1 MQMLLEIAMVKTI
14 RQQIVDAAQDRF
26 NALGYSGC
34 GIQEIADSAG
44 VPKSNFYNYFK
55 SKERLAL
62 EVLEG
67 YVASSKREILSDPAL
82 SPLARIE
89 AHFGFFISRYEKNG
103 FDRGCLIGNL
113 SAESSDSV
121 PLLRAALKDAL
132 ASWTDLLAKVI
143 EEGQTRN
150 EIKRGM
156 NPVEMARFLINSW
169 EGTVLRMKLT
179 RDRRP
184 LDDFMSIAMGL
195 LDNRTPRFG

>member
-1 MQMLLEIAMVKTI
+1 
-14 RQQIVDAAQDRF
+14 
-26 NALGYSGC
+26 
-34 GIQEIADSAG
+34 
-44 VPKSNFYNYFK
+44 
-55 SKERLAL
+55 
-62 EVLEG
+62 
-67 YVASSKREILSDPAL
+67 
-82 SPLARIE
+82 
-89 AHFGFFISRYEKNG
+89 
-103 FDRGCLIGNL
+103 
-113 SAESSDSV
+113 
-121 PLLRAALKDAL
+121 
-132 ASWTDLLAKVI
+132 LLAKVI